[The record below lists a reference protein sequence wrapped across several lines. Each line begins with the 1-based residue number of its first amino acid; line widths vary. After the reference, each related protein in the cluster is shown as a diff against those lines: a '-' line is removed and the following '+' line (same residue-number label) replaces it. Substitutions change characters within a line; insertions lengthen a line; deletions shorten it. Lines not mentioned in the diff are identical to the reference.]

1 MFLMQGAL
9 ALSIIS
15 LLRLA
20 VCQSNP
26 SSLSQNQSTADI
38 RSRINRGSVQSE
50 KINSPGPAS
59 INLPIPE
66 PLQTLGDYLDNVDN
80 ILNDTRLNDT
90 STDAPTKYKSFS
102 QISSRNFVR
111 TDDYRKSVW
120 FDGRDHYNISI
131 SKCIH
136 FSETIGR
143 WTHLDGTTQP
153 DATLSNISSDLSTHF
168 HNTTDLSNFV
178 KSRLLANA
186 ELAASE
192 AEASLQS
199 TICNYDQPAPHDE
212 LRKLLAPTN
221 FDHLNTKFFDVDG
234 YWTGVL
240 LSMGAGAAVG
250 GSLYKGFY
258 NRNATAE
265 NVALTCF
272 TAAGLIFTRGVIERL
287 YMNGTLAYVEA
298 SVIAAFTAWFRQAVA
313 AALSLQK
320 EFSQQVGSAQTSPS
334 GCLEMGS
341 IEGGVGGLQ
350 AYSEPGAG
358 IIELVPMGR
367 CR

>member
-1 MFLMQGAL
+1 MFLIQGAL

-20 VCQSNP
+20 VCESNP
-26 SSLSQNQSTADI
+26 SSLSQNQATADI
-38 RSRINRGSVQSE
+38 RSRINRGSAQSE
-50 KINSPGPAS
+50 NINSPGPAS
-59 INLPIPE
+59 INLPTPE
-66 PLQTLGDYLDNVDN
+66 PFQTLGDYLDDVDN
-80 ILNDTRLNDT
+80 ILNDTNLNDT

-102 QISSRNFVR
+102 QINSRNFVR
-111 TDDYRKSVW
+111 TGDFRKSVW
-120 FDGRDHYNISI
+120 FDGTEHYNISI
-131 SKCIH
+131 SKCIR

-143 WTHLDGTTQP
+143 WTHLDDTTQP
-153 DATLSNISSDLSTHF
+153 DATLSDITGDLSAHF
-168 HNTTDLSNFV
+168 RNTTDLSNFV
-178 KSRLLANA
+178 KARLLANA

-199 TICNYDQPAPHDE
+199 TICNYAQPAAHDE
-212 LRKLLAPTN
+212 LRKLLAPTPV
-221 FDHLNTKFFDVDG
+221 DHLNTKFFAVDG

-240 LSMGAGAAVG
+240 VSMGAGATVG

-287 YMNGTLAYVEA
+287 YMNGVLAYAEA

-313 AALSLQK
+313 AALSLQR
-320 EFSQQVGSAQTSPS
+320 EFLQQVGSDQRSPS
-334 GCLEMGS
+334 GCLERAQIESG
-341 IEGGVGGLQ
+341 IEGWQG
-350 AYSEPGAG
+350 YSEPEAG
-358 IIELVPMGR
+358 VIEMIPMGR
-367 CR
+367 C